1 MEVVRALKKNAIFH
15 LLYLA
20 SFFIS
25 FHLFLL
31 TYINSSFLT
40 TFVDK
45 TYVGIIYVVGALLAI
60 GALFFIVNVLRT
72 IGNYKTLLALTLIE
86 MGLVLSLAIFTK
98 AFIII
103 PIFILYLT
111 IYPLILFGL
120 DIFLESFSKTES
132 TTGNVRG
139 IFLTMQS
146 IALVLSPL
154 VIGLIVGNDNFW
166 KVYVLSAAFIIPFI
180 YVIIR
185 RFRNFADPAY
195 NSFHIRKTLSEV
207 FHNRNLYGIFMSQ
220 FIMRLF
226 FAWMVIYTPI
236 YLHEQIGF
244 EWSAI
249 GIIFTIML
257 LPYLLVEWPAG
268 KIADSRFGEKEMLT
282 LGFIIAAFA
291 TVFISIVTE
300 ANLILWAI
308 ILLFTRLGTSLIE
321 IMTESYFFKHVDG
334 NDADI
339 ISLFRMIRPLGYVIG
354 PILATLLLLVI
365 DLRFIFVVL
374 SVILLYGIRYSLSI
388 KDTR

>member
-1 MEVVRALKKNAIFH
+1 MEIVRAFKRNAAFH
-15 LLYLA
+15 FLYLA
-20 SFFIS
+20 SFLIA
-25 FHLFLL
+25 FHLYLL
-31 TYINSSFLT
+31 VYINSSFLT

-45 TYVGIIYVVGALLAI
+45 TYVGIIYVAGALLAM
-60 GALFFIVNVLRT
+60 GALFFMVNVLRT
-72 IGNYKTLLALTLIE
+72 IGNYKTLLVLIIVE
-86 MGLVLSLAIFTK
+86 MGLVLSLSVFTK
-98 AFIII
+98 ALVVI
-103 PIFILYLT
+103 PIFILYLM

-132 TTGNVRG
+132 ATGNIRG

-154 VIGLIVGNDNFW
+154 IIGLIVGNNNFW
-166 KVYVLSAAFIIPFI
+166 KAYILSAAFMVPFA
-180 YVIIR
+180 YVIIK
-185 RFRNFADPAY
+185 RFRNFKDPPY
-195 NSFHIRKTLSEV
+195 KRFRIKKTLGEV
-207 FHNRNLYGIFMSQ
+207 LRNKNLYGIFMSQ

-268 KIADSRFGEKEMLT
+268 KLADSRFGETEMLT

-300 ANLILWAI
+300 ANLILWTI
-308 ILLFTRLGTSLIE
+308 ILLFTRLGISLVE

-334 NDADI
+334 NDADT

-354 PILATLLLLVI
+354 PILATLLLLLI
-365 DLRFIFVVL
+365 DLRFIFIVL

-388 KDTR
+388 EDTR